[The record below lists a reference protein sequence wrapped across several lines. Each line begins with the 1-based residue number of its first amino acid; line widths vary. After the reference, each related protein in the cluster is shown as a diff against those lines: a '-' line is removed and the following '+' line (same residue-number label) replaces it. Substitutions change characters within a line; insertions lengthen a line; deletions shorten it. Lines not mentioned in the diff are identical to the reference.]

1 MLTPLHAHTP
11 TLPTRDTHQPDK
23 KPLGKIP
30 LAQAWLEVSRALDEK
45 QKKVHC
51 ILIAT
56 PAGKTYAFCSS
67 SSFCSNF
74 FSI

>member
-1 MLTPLHAHTP
+1 
-11 TLPTRDTHQPDK
+11 
-23 KPLGKIP
+23 LGKIP

-56 PAGKTYAFCSS
+56 PAGKTYASAPPFFFFIFNL
-67 SSFCSNF
+67 SFLFIWLIGCGQVLHACGEQG
-74 FSI
+74 

>member
-1 MLTPLHAHTP
+1 MDRADATAHAARHTLH
-11 TLPTRDTHQPDK
+11 TRTYTQPDK

-56 PAGKTYAFCSS
+56 PAGKTYASRT
-67 SSFCSNF
+67 F
-74 FSI
+74 FN

>member
-1 MLTPLHAHTP
+1 M
-11 TLPTRDTHQPDK
+11 HQPDK

-56 PAGKTYAFCSS
+56 PAGKTYASAPPF
-67 SSFCSNF
+67 FF
-74 FSI
+74 FSFSIYLFYLFG